1 MANTLIPDSVPRLP
15 VDLVAEP
22 TLGSG
27 PLPRLARR
35 LELTPVCADRP
46 DAVFPKLDL
55 EELQHLND
63 LGARDQTEFFV
74 VRLGCDLLPGEAKDA
89 EPFDELGVFFKFESL
104 GAPRQ
109 PTAWNLAPQT
119 TSLPV
124 KYGSWS
130 LKIGL
135 SAGGVKLGGE
145 MGRSDREAVEET
157 VIASKEGSH
166 LPRWT
171 FYSRPVQPLS
181 GQQLVTML
189 VHAPLGQPVT
199 AEVRVSAKIRVKKY
213 GVRNVVADVPAI
225 DGRTDLRTAQPWGS
239 TRP

>member
-1 MANTLIPDSVPRLP
+1 MLIPESVPRLP

-27 PLPRLARR
+27 PLPRLADR
-35 LELTPVCADRP
+35 LELTPICADRP
-46 DAVFPKLDL
+46 DAVFPKLDP
-55 EELQHLND
+55 EELQYLND
-63 LGARDQTEFFV
+63 LGTRDQMEFFV
-74 VRLGCDLLPGEAKDA
+74 VRLGCDLLPGKDKDS
-89 EPFDELGVFFKFESL
+89 EPFDELGVFFKFESP
-104 GAPRQ
+104 GASRHPA
-109 PTAWNLAPQT
+109 AWNLAPQT
-119 TSLPV
+119 TSLPI

-145 MGRSDREAVEET
+145 MGRSDREGAEET
-157 VIASKEGSH
+157 VISSKEGSH

-189 VHAPLGQPVT
+189 VHAPLGHPVT
-199 AEVRVSAKIRVKKY
+199 AEVRVSAKIRIKKF
-213 GVRNVVADVPAI
+213 GVRNVVADVPAM
-225 DGRTDLRTAQPWGS
+225 DARVDLQSAQRWGS
-239 TRP
+239 TRL